1 MSLALQVSTSRPARS
16 PFAISVIRGGFM
28 LTFEFDRL
36 FDPQMSSYAP
46 QFHQTRPSPSSKCAI
61 FCQSTPE
68 FCLPQ
73 TFQSSLSTRAF
84 SFVPTDS
91 FSCFLL

>member
-1 MSLALQVSTSRPARS
+1 
-16 PFAISVIRGGFM
+16 M
-28 LTFEFDRL
+28 LTFEFDML

-46 QFHQTRPSPSSKCAI
+46 QFHQTRPFPSSKCATWRRL
-61 FCQSTPE
+61 TPE

-73 TFQSSLSTRAF
+73 TFQSSPSTRAL